1 MKKYIVCFSI
11 LFLCGCNF
19 QHRFFEMPLPCEH
32 SKDVFCSPVI
42 HEVSTA
48 GNYYIEYARV
58 PNNYIIYQES
68 GEYKCADNTIY
79 ISVKYNG
86 KTIIQNKDIT
96 KFSMG
101 DIPYIEKMILMLAAD
116 NFFKIYESDD
126 KLYLE
131 TEMSY
136 PDTDWGY
143 HITISISKAG
153 EITYTCIDNDE
164 GYLE

>member
-1 MKKYIVCFSI
+1 M
-11 LFLCGCNF
+11 
-19 QHRFFEMPLPCEH
+19 
-32 SKDVFCSPVI
+32 I

-136 PDTDWGY
+136 PDTDWG
-143 HITISISKAG
+143 
-153 EITYTCIDNDE
+153 
-164 GYLE
+164 